1 MDGKMMSKTV
11 FGFIEDE
18 KTRQNETINLIASEN
33 YSSKEVRQAA
43 ASVFTDKYAE
53 GYPGRRY
60 YSGCQNVDRVEQY
73 AIDGAK
79 KLFGAEHANVQPHS
93 GSNANLAVYMSCL
106 QPGDTVLGMAL
117 DAGGH
122 LTHGFRLNISGK
134 LFNFVSYGVD
144 KETETLDYDQ
154 IEELVI
160 QHKPKLIVAGASAYP
175 RVIDFKRLGNIAKKY
190 NTLLMA
196 DMAHI
201 AGLVAA
207 GIHPSPVTYA
217 DFVTSTTH
225 KTLRGPR
232 GGLIL
237 CKEKHA
243 AAIDR
248 AVMPG
253 TQGGPLVHLIAGKA
267 IAFEEA
273 LQSSFAD
280 YQKQVVK
287 NAVAMA
293 EVFKNDGYRI
303 ISGGT
308 DNHLFLVDV
317 TSKKPDLHGKIVEEL
332 LENLGITL
340 NRNMIPFDT
349 AKPMTPSGIR
359 IGTPAITTRGF
370 GQDES
375 VKVAKLICSAIEKQ
389 DDAEKL
395 ETIKKEVIKL
405 CQAFPL
411 HS

>member
-1 MDGKMMSKTV
+1 MMSKTV